1 MHYAIAGDSVNSYAY
16 DNSSVKMVSQSLAIK
31 DDLLEFDL
39 ENYSDYL
46 ADNGEFILASF
57 DKAGFLDNLVL
68 CCFDSINGDGIAGN
82 EFACLSFT
90 GGETGLNKNVDEFSA
105 DLGSRETFSQEV

>member
-16 DNSSVKMVSQSLAIK
+16 GNSSVKMVSQSLAIK

-90 GGETGLNKNVDEFSA
+90 GSETGLNKNVDEFSA
-105 DLGSRETFSQEV
+105 DLGSRKTFSQEV